1 MTLKAIIFDVDG
13 ALANTEWDGNLKVY
27 NKAFKNYELD
37 QYWNSVLYGALLSV
51 SGGKERLAHYIDNYN
66 PKLKQALTE
75 SEIANINN
83 KKLASDIYDYVLD
96 KMNLNCSKYVVIED
110 SEIGFQ
116 SATAIGLKTVITL
129 SEYTNTKNFE
139 GALVVLD
146 HLGED
151 NKPFQIVNRTP
162 TTHTLVSVD

>member
-83 KKLASDIYDYVLD
+83 YVLD
-96 KMNLNCSKYVVIED
+96 KMNLNCSEYVVNED

-129 SEYTNTKNFE
+129 SEYTNTKNFK
-139 GALVVLD
+139 GALFVL
-146 HLGED
+146 
-151 NKPFQIVNRTP
+151 
-162 TTHTLVSVD
+162 